1 MSDDPRDH
9 ILAEALRL
17 VGDHGIAR
25 TSMADVASAAGV
37 SRATL
42 YRYFPG
48 GKDEVMESLVSWEQL
63 RFLDRLRDAVDDAD
77 DLADLLERALMV
89 AKRQLD
95 GHSQLQRVLVTE
107 PERLFPL
114 FMRTNSRIKDLVS
127 RYLHTRLT
135 RMDLADGVDPA
146 WAADELARMFLG
158 HIGAAGPWDL
168 DDPAQVRN
176 LVVGCFLKGIVP
188 AAP

>member
-63 RFLDRLRDAVDDAD
+63 RFLD
-77 DLADLLERALMV
+77 
-89 AKRQLD
+89 
-95 GHSQLQRVLVTE
+95 
-107 PERLFPL
+107 
-114 FMRTNSRIKDLVS
+114 
-127 RYLHTRLT
+127 
-135 RMDLADGVDPA
+135 
-146 WAADELARMFLG
+146 
-158 HIGAAGPWDL
+158 
-168 DDPAQVRN
+168 
-176 LVVGCFLKGIVP
+176 
-188 AAP
+188 